1 MRIVLD
7 LTVAVG
13 LIAEEYVLKPSIS
26 TLRLCMVATVLW
38 PALSTFAQE
47 PTARERQLEELVHK
61 LSAKVEQLEARLD
74 KLEDTAGNRATEAR
88 VAQLEENIEQIKKEG
103 PPAPDSREWA
113 RIREW
118 ASNDLSLQP
127 YWKEG
132 LRLDSFDGSVKLKIG
147 GRIQHDTAYFI
158 EGDRIERR
166 IGAQF
171 DDNSEFRR
179 TRLYLSGVI
188 YDNIEFKTEFDFAGG
203 DADFKDVYVGF
214 KNVPHVGNVRIGQ
227 FKEPFSLEELTSSND
242 ITFLE
247 RSLVNTLVPRR
258 NTGIMFHDTMLDK
271 RMTWAAGIFRQ
282 TDSFG
287 DGLGGRDYNVTARL
301 TGLPLYED
309 DGRKLIH
316 LGVAYTHQ
324 NYEGDTYRLRAR
336 PESHLAPRVVDT
348 GVFSAEYG
356 DIIIAEAAIVDGPLS
371 LQAEY
376 VHALIE
382 SRSRFIDDPNFW
394 AASVQASYFLTGEHR
409 PYKTSSGAFDR
420 VRPLCNFT
428 WGSGGGAWELAARY
442 SYLTLNDHNIHG
454 GRLVDLTLGVN
465 WYLNPNLRIMW
476 NYVWADASHRF
487 RDGVESNAFQWR
499 VQLAF

>member
-88 VAQLEENIEQIKKEG
+88 VTQLEENIEEIKKEG
-103 PPAPDSREWA
+103 PPAPDSQEWA

-214 KNVPHVGNVRIGQ
+214 KNVPHVG
-227 FKEPFSLEELTSSND
+227 K
-242 ITFLE
+242 
-247 RSLVNTLVPRR
+247 
-258 NTGIMFHDTMLDK
+258 
-271 RMTWAAGIFRQ
+271 
-282 TDSFG
+282 
-287 DGLGGRDYNVTARL
+287 
-301 TGLPLYED
+301 
-309 DGRKLIH
+309 
-316 LGVAYTHQ
+316 GV
-324 NYEGDTYRLRAR
+324 
-336 PESHLAPRVVDT
+336 
-348 GVFSAEYG
+348 
-356 DIIIAEAAIVDGPLS
+356 
-371 LQAEY
+371 
-376 VHALIE
+376 
-382 SRSRFIDDPNFW
+382 
-394 AASVQASYFLTGEHR
+394 
-409 PYKTSSGAFDR
+409 
-420 VRPLCNFT
+420 C
-428 WGSGGGAWELAARY
+428 Y
-442 SYLTLNDHNIHG
+442 S
-454 GRLVDLTLGVN
+454 
-465 WYLNPNLRIMW
+465 
-476 NYVWADASHRF
+476 
-487 RDGVESNAFQWR
+487 
-499 VQLAF
+499 